1 MTCDYKIDLFCI
13 SVWNLKSIF
22 RGPNRDGVQN
32 LGTESNIVLFKFS
45 YLLFDI
51 FLGTPNGI
59 VEHSVVVLSK
69 KLFGFFFCFFFSFI
83 VLPQVN
89 NLSAISWQEEKHVV

>member
-22 RGPNRDGVQN
+22 RGLNRDGVQN

-69 KLFGFFFCFFFSFI
+69 KLFVFFFFFFSFI

-89 NLSAISWQEEKHVV
+89 NLSAISWQEEKHVR

>member
-1 MTCDYKIDLFCI
+1 MTCDYKIDLCCI

-22 RGPNRDGVQN
+22 RGLNRDGVQN

-69 KLFGFFFCFFFSFI
+69 KLFVFFFFFFFI
-83 VLPQVN
+83 YCFTSSEQFVSYIV
-89 NLSAISWQEEKHVV
+89 ARRKTC